1 MNQEKELDKQNSKTR
16 KLPKVY
22 KYLFVLS
29 SAMVILLTIMQVFH
43 ISLFG
48 KAIIYN
54 RYLYLLIGLLL
65 PFSFIVYPAGKN
77 SKNKIPWYDNVLC
90 IVTFA
95 CALYFAY
102 HGMTII
108 LSAWEFNAPLLATII
123 SIILWAL
130 ILEALRRSAGPILAG
145 VVLIFSIYPLFA
157 PYMPTWISGQGFNLI
172 DTAKYHILSE
182 QSAIGLPLKVFSE
195 LVVGFLIFGV
205 TLQATG
211 GGKFFMDLA
220 LSLMGRMRGGPAKV
234 AVVSSAFM
242 GSISG
247 SVISNIITTG
257 SVTIPTMKKSG
268 YDSETAAAIETCSS
282 TGGVLMPPVMGATAF
297 IMASFLSVPYVEI
310 VIAAAIPAILYYF
323 SLFLQVD
330 CYAAIKGIKGIT
342 DETQIPSLRATLK
355 NGWYYLFSIALLVYL
370 LFYLQVE
377 AWAPYYASIVLLA
390 CGIVKREFI
399 LTISN
404 IFEFIID
411 NGKVLLELVSILT
424 GVGLIIGALSLTG
437 MAQAFS
443 RELVFL
449 AGGNVALLLLLGAL
463 TSFIL
468 GFGMTVTAAYVF
480 LAVVLVPALTSLGM
494 NPMGVHL
501 FVFYWGMLSYI
512 TPPVALGAYT
522 AASIAGSNAI
532 KTGFQAVKIGII
544 IYFLPFFFVLSP
556 QVILQEGISLA
567 VLMDI
572 ILVVVGIV
580 SLICGISGYLYV
592 IGELK
597 KLFPVI

>member
-1 MNQEKELDKQNSKTR
+1 
-16 KLPKVY
+16 
-22 KYLFVLS
+22 
-29 SAMVILLTIMQVFH
+29 
-43 ISLFG
+43 
-48 KAIIYN
+48 
-54 RYLYLLIGLLL
+54 
-65 PFSFIVYPAGKN
+65 
-77 SKNKIPWYDNVLC
+77 
-90 IVTFA
+90 
-95 CALYFAY
+95 
-102 HGMTII
+102 
-108 LSAWEFNAPLLATII
+108 
-123 SIILWAL
+123 
-130 ILEALRRSAGPILAG
+130 
-145 VVLIFSIYPLFA
+145 
-157 PYMPTWISGQGFNLI
+157 
-172 DTAKYHILSE
+172 
-182 QSAIGLPLKVFSE
+182 
-195 LVVGFLIFGV
+195 
-205 TLQATG
+205 
-211 GGKFFMDLA
+211 
-220 LSLMGRMRGGPAKV
+220 MRGGPAKV

-597 KLFPVI
+597 KAFSGYLIRFIFIIGGAAIAIPETITDVLGITAMAIGFGLAYFQKKSISKVSTVQL